1 MAVPFSKPLY
11 PGGPPRRVGPP
22 RRRNQHHHENQ
33 SNNGPRHNQNEQS
46 PGHPNHQ
53 QLPEQTTV
61 NLNQQNY
68 QHPIERFLYGDG
80 VIQLDRLSRVTR
92 IAFYALFEA
101 WRLLQDL
108 SPNQTRSITQ
118 GHDNPQQNNIGYQIT
133 TGSTQLSGNN
143 QAPVQSSPSH
153 GLTVVEASN
162 TERKMLPDVVLASTQ
177 STPSSSDEFSN
188 SDISFNGDLNQ
199 ERSRF
204 ITQRHSTPIKKSCK
218 NQDESFFQNETNE
231 FDLGKVWNKSRS
243 NNNKNHHD
251 NSDDQNEDDDSGFID
266 NHCKSR
272 NRRDSE
278 ANFRHLEQN
287 RKFFDDHEVRLRN
300 AENNRRSNTITRLR
314 RSSFSTSDL
323 PDLVPLSERDEPD
336 YPEMNIMNCDYSGGI
351 GMQKLDD
358 DVDDFVHQID
368 FGKFSPFNGKSG
380 NTKSPWEKQKRFH
393 SKVWDDDD
401 DIIDYEERY
410 CDRDDMFSD
419 DKKIL
424 SRIVS
429 PNTSLDIRR
438 ENSAWSNSGL
448 LLVELAS
455 AFEMSYGVA
464 FSTEEERQQYEF
476 YRRMKADLLR
486 NQARYFYGNNDQ
498 SIFGVNVFELGKAVL
513 SQALLTGMWFM
524 LKRIKIV

>member
-22 RRRNQHHHENQ
+22 RRRTQHQHEHQ
-33 SNNGPRHNQNEQS
+33 SNNRPRHNQTGQTSEHHNQ
-46 PGHPNHQ
+46 Q
-53 QLPEQTTV
+53 QLPEQTST
-61 NLNQQNY
+61 NPNQQNY

-118 GHDNPQQNNIGYQIT
+118 GHDIPSQNINGYQIT

-143 QAPVQSSPSH
+143 QAPVQISPSH

-162 TERKMLPDVVLASTQ
+162 TEGKMLPDVVLASTQ
-177 STPSSSDEFSN
+177 SAPSSSDVHSN
-188 SDISFNGDLNQ
+188 SNTSFNGDLNQ

-204 ITQRHSTPIKKSCK
+204 ITQRHSTPIKKSLK
-218 NQDESFFQNETNE
+218 IQDESFDENETNE
-231 FDLGKVWNKSRS
+231 FNQGKVWNRSRT
-243 NNNKNHHD
+243 NNDRNYHD
-251 NSDDQNEDDDSGFID
+251 NSDDQNEDDCKLID
-266 NHCKSR
+266 NNGSNR

-278 ANFRHLEQN
+278 ATFRHLEKN

-300 AENNRRSNTITRLR
+300 AENNRRSNPITRIR

-336 YPEMNIMNCDYSGGI
+336 YPELNIMNCDYSGGI
-351 GMQKLDD
+351 GLQKLDD

-368 FGKFSPFNGKSG
+368 FGKFSPFNGKSTYT
-380 NTKSPWEKQKRFH
+380 NSPWEKGKRFH
-393 SKVWDDDD
+393 NKVWDDED
-401 DIIDYEERY
+401 DISSYGNGFD
-410 CDRDDMFSD
+410 DSDDMISD
-419 DKKIL
+419 DKKML

-438 ENSAWSNSGL
+438 DNSPWSNSGL

-464 FSTEEERQQYEF
+464 FSNEEERQQYEF

>member
-22 RRRNQHHHENQ
+22 RRRNQHQPEHQ
-33 SNNGPRHNQNEQS
+33 SNNGPRHHQTDQS
-46 PGHPNHQ
+46 PEHQQ
-53 QLPEQTTV
+53 QLPEQTST
-61 NLNQQNY
+61 NPSNY

-118 GHDNPQQNNIGYQIT
+118 GQDTQQQNNFGYQIT
-133 TGSTQLSGNN
+133 SGSTQLSGNN
-143 QAPVQSSPSH
+143 QAPVQISPTH

-162 TERKMLPDVVLASTQ
+162 DERKMLPDVVLASTQ
-177 STPSSSDEFSN
+177 STQPSPDNLLNSN
-188 SDISFNGDLNQ
+188 INFNGDLNQ
-199 ERSRF
+199 ERSRS
-204 ITQRHSTPIKKSCK
+204 ITQRTSTPIKKIFN
-218 NQDESFFQNETNE
+218 NQDESTSSYIEIKD
-231 FDLGKVWNKSRS
+231 FDHGRKVWNHSRS
-243 NNNKNHHD
+243 NNNRINHE
-251 NSDDQNEDDDSGFID
+251 NLYDQNEDDDSGFVD
-266 NHCKSR
+266 DQLKNR

-278 ANFRHLEQN
+278 ATFRHLEKN
-287 RKFFDDHEVRLRN
+287 RKFIDDHEVRLRN
-300 AENNRRSNTITRLR
+300 AENTRRSTSTRLR

-323 PDLVPLSERDEPD
+323 PDLVPLSERDEAD
-336 YPEMNIMNCDYSGGI
+336 YSEFNIMNCDYSGGI
-351 GMQKLDD
+351 GLQKLDD
-358 DVDDFVHQID
+358 DVDDFVNQID
-368 FGKFSPFNGKSG
+368 FGNFSPINGKG
-380 NTKSPWEKQKRFH
+380 GYTNSPWEKGKKFH
-393 SKVWDDDD
+393 NKIWQDQD
-401 DIIDYEERY
+401 DIFSYQDGL
-410 CDRDDMFSD
+410 DNRDDIVSD
-419 DKKIL
+419 DKKML
-424 SRIVS
+424 SKIVS

-438 ENSAWSNSGL
+438 DNSPWSNSGL
-448 LLVELAS
+448 LLIELAS

-464 FSTEEERQQYEF
+464 FSNDEERQQYEF
-476 YRRMKADLLR
+476 YRRIKADVLR